1 MVVMVKCSARA
12 TYRMERVM
20 RTVAVVTTIHS
31 DVQRLLVGGSFFVSA
46 MTKSR
51 VGTLSKVLESDR
63 IFFDKTLN

>member
-46 MTKSR
+46 MTKS
-51 VGTLSKVLESDR
+51 
-63 IFFDKTLN
+63 